1 MIYIVLILILV
12 GADQLSKYLIDS
24 YMLEGETLP
33 IINDFF
39 HLTYVKNRGIA
50 FGMFQ
55 GKLDI
60 ISIATIIAT
69 VAIAY
74 YLYKERNKLSMIEK
88 MGFIYILE
96 GAIGNMIDRA
106 FRGFVVDMVDF
117 RGVWSYVFN
126 LADVWINIGVVFV
139 LLDQLIL
146 RKKRETEEDKK

>member
-60 ISIATIIAT
+60 ISIATIIAI

-88 MGFIYILE
+88 MGFIYILA

-146 RKKRETEEDKK
+146 RKKREAEEDKK

>member
-12 GADQLSKYLIDS
+12 GADQRSKYLIDS

-60 ISIATIIAT
+60 ISIATIIAI

-88 MGFIYILE
+88 MGFIYILA

>member
-24 YMLEGETLP
+24 NMLEGETLP

-60 ISIATIIAT
+60 ISIATIIAI

-74 YLYKERNKLSMIEK
+74 YLYKERNKLSMVEK
-88 MGFIYILE
+88 MGFIYILA

-117 RGVWSYVFN
+117 RGIWSYVFN
-126 LADVWINIGVVFV
+126 LADVWINIGVAFV

>member
-60 ISIATIIAT
+60 ISIATIIAI

-88 MGFIYILE
+88 MGFIYILAR
-96 GAIGNMIDRA
+96 AIGNMIDRA

>member
-60 ISIATIIAT
+60 ISIA
-69 VAIAY
+69 Y

-88 MGFIYILE
+88 M
-96 GAIGNMIDRA
+96 
-106 FRGFVVDMVDF
+106 
-117 RGVWSYVFN
+117 
-126 LADVWINIGVVFV
+126 
-139 LLDQLIL
+139 
-146 RKKRETEEDKK
+146 

>member
-12 GADQLSKYLIDS
+12 SADQLSKYLIDS

-60 ISIATIIAT
+60 ISIATIIAI

-88 MGFIYILE
+88 MGFIYILA

>member
-33 IINDFF
+33 VINDFF

-60 ISIATIIAT
+60 ISIATIIAI

-88 MGFIYILE
+88 MGFIYILA

>member
-1 MIYIVLILILV
+1 MTYIVLILILV

-24 YMLEGETLP
+24 NMLEGETIP
-33 IINDFF
+33 IINEFF
-39 HLTYVKNRGIA
+39 HITYVKNRGIA

-60 ISIATIIAT
+60 ISIATVIAI

-74 YLYKERNKLSMIEK
+74 YLYKEKNKLSLVEK
-88 MGFIYILE
+88 MGFIYILA

-117 RGVWSYVFN
+117 RGIWSYVFN
-126 LADVWINIGVVFV
+126 LADVWINIGVIFV

-146 RKKRETEEDKK
+146 RKKRENEEDKK

>member
-60 ISIATIIAT
+60 ISIATIIAI

-88 MGFIYILE
+88 MGFIYILA

>member
-24 YMLEGETLP
+24 HMLEGETIPL
-33 IINDFF
+33 ISNFF
-39 HLTYVKNRGIA
+39 HITYVKNRGIA

-60 ISIATIIAT
+60 ISIVTIIAI

-74 YLYKERNKLSMIEK
+74 YLYRERNKLSVVEK
-88 MGFIYILE
+88 MGFIYILA

-106 FRGFVVDMVDF
+106 FRGYVVDMVDF
-117 RGVWSYVFN
+117 RGIWSYVFN
-126 LADVWINIGVVFV
+126 LADVWINMGVVFV

-146 RKKRETEEDKK
+146 RKKRETEEDK

>member
-60 ISIATIIAT
+60 ISIATIIAI

-74 YLYKERNKLSMIEK
+74 YLYKERNKLSMVEK
-88 MGFIYILE
+88 MGFIYILA

>member
-24 YMLEGETLP
+24 YMLVGETLP

-60 ISIATIIAT
+60 ISIATIIAI

-88 MGFIYILE
+88 MGFIYILA

>member
-24 YMLEGETLP
+24 YMLEGDTLP

-60 ISIATIIAT
+60 ISIATIIAI

-88 MGFIYILE
+88 MGFIYILA

>member
-60 ISIATIIAT
+60 ISIATIIA
-69 VAIAY
+69 IAY

-88 MGFIYILE
+88 MGFIYILA

>member
-50 FGMFQ
+50 FGIFQ

-60 ISIATIIAT
+60 ISIATIIAI

-88 MGFIYILE
+88 MGFIYILA

>member
-60 ISIATIIAT
+60 ISIATVIAI

-88 MGFIYILE
+88 MGFIYILA

>member
-1 MIYIVLILILV
+1 
-12 GADQLSKYLIDS
+12 
-24 YMLEGETLP
+24 MLEGETLP

-60 ISIATIIAT
+60 ISIATIIAI

-74 YLYKERNKLSMIEK
+74 YLYKERNKLSLVEK
-88 MGFIYILE
+88 MGFIYILA
-96 GAIGNMIDRA
+96 GAIGNMWDRA
-106 FRGFVVDMVDF
+106 FRGFVVDMMDF
-117 RGVWSYVFN
+117 RGIWSYVFN
-126 LADVWINIGVVFV
+126 LADVWINIGVIFV

>member
-60 ISIATIIAT
+60 ISIATIIAI
-69 VAIAY
+69 VVIAY

-88 MGFIYILE
+88 MGFIYILA

>member
-12 GADQLSKYLIDS
+12 DADQLSKYLIDS

-60 ISIATIIAT
+60 ISIATIIAI

-88 MGFIYILE
+88 MGFIYILA